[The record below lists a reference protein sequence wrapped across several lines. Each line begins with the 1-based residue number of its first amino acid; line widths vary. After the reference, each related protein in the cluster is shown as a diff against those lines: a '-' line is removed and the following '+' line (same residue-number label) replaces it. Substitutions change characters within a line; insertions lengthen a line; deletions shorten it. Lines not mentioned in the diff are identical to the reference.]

1 MGFESQLLR
10 PEVRARDEVANSG
23 PVFYVAKDLLCIL
36 SQQSALSHL
45 RNRDN
50 GDERRCT
57 HARNKL
63 LAWLMSWQEETS
75 PTLGRAEGRCVYSL
89 LWVFFLVCNRT
100 LLSLIPYIQSEAFLM
115 FGAQPQPP
123 CCVHEVFPAVLNGSA
138 N

>member
-63 LAWLMSWQEETS
+63 LAWLMSWQEETQVI
-75 PTLGRAEGRCVYSL
+75 PWAGQRVDAYIACFGY
-89 LWVFFLVCNRT
+89 FFWSVIGL
-100 LLSLIPYIQSEAFLM
+100 
-115 FGAQPQPP
+115 
-123 CCVHEVFPAVLNGSA
+123 CCR
-138 N
+138 